1 MINKIKKFI
10 QKSKVLN
17 IRKWSIS
24 TQMFSIFAL
33 LFALY
38 YVLQTLIA
46 NVVFSNYF
54 TQKQISAYK
63 NQITE
68 MKKNLESPDDFY
80 DFAIDFY
87 VNSKVYSVILDEN
100 FNMLSTSDYDYTI
113 KINDISYKLP
123 ATLNHYVEKD
133 LVHIYYKKIENE
145 NVVCRVENKTTN
157 NTQYISSCGDSY
169 LEEEGYIKSIVKPNN
184 LNDYF
189 KTDANVITEYDL
201 IKSNRVEYLDY
212 FSKNNIKI
220 YHNDFS
226 NALKTN
232 LVFIS
237 KISFDNTDYYIL
249 NITSIPL
256 VSNILKIVLTYN
268 TYIFLFIIV
277 VISIVYIYLT
287 KLISRPILELSEVAL
302 DISNMNFRQRISRKT
317 NKETQI
323 LADSINKVSNNLSKT
338 IQSLK
343 DKNEK
348 IKAETELKN
357 QIVSSLSHEMK
368 TPLFIMQATISAIL
382 DGLFDEEM
390 TQEELTNVLNEINK
404 TSKMIEQLVQ
414 VYKKDESSEELHL
427 ELFSL
432 NDLVHKIVKDFSQNL
447 KSSNI
452 KLVITESNQFNVLT
466 DKNQLS
472 TVLTNLILNAI
483 KYTPDNNKIDIKL
496 NETSKFIVIN
506 IINYGVTIS
515 QKDLTKIFE
524 PFYRVDKS
532 GKKGIK
538 TEGNG
543 LGLFIVKQ
551 ILNRLKI
558 KYEATSEDNYVCF
571 TLYYNKSTHLTNKV
585 DD

>member
-113 KINDISYKLP
+113 KINDVSYKLP